1 MELAELIERLEL
13 TEVVGCDDCFELAK
27 ERQREHGRAIL
38 TDVNPAYLGKYADE
52 VIAAGKSLAKDP
64 ANSLYAYFLAELMHR
79 GNSAAIKRAG
89 APRASLGSVE
99 YDSLPL
105 FSILWCIPTMLAE
118 HRRRGIP
125 EWVSEST
132 VGMVEN
138 QIGDFVALMGHVGIS
153 RFTLWMTSFIA
164 CRIIRVGRFNL
175 EVKTFDDKYKLIRR
189 GARIVP
195 LADGHTYHS
204 SGRVLGSAGCE
215 DEEGAFTPVFVETD
229 EYFEGAV
236 CDGVRCGGVERFYKA
251 DGWELFI
258 ASGDPL
264 VSVHIPSGGPLTP
277 EVVSRDLKIG
287 GDIIRAAYGD
297 FKAYYCSSWLLD
309 SEIKDITGRE
319 SNITR
324 FGDRFVRYPIKSNG
338 GAVYT
343 YVWHLPP
350 TTPPDALPDAGSFAN
365 AIRAHIASGGY
376 VYGAAG
382 VFTEIV

>member
-1 MELAELIERLEL
+1 MKLEELIKKLEL
-13 TEVVGCDDCFELAK
+13 TEVAGCEECFALAEELQK
-27 ERQREHGRAIL
+27 KHGSAIL

-64 ANSLYAYFLAELMHR
+64 DNSLYAYFLAELMIR
-79 GNSAAIKRAG
+79 DCAAIKRVG
-89 APRASLGSVE
+89 APRASQRSVE

-105 FSILWCIPTMLAE
+105 FSMLWCVPAMLAE

-132 VGMVEN
+132 VGMIEN
-138 QIGDFVALMGHVGIS
+138 QIGDFVSLMGHTGIS
-153 RFTLWMTSFIA
+153 RYTAWMTSFIA

-175 EVKTFDDKYKLIRR
+175 EVKTFGDKYKLLRR
-189 GARIVP
+189 GSRLVA
-195 LADGHTYHS
+195 LADGHTYHR

-215 DEEGAFTPVFVETD
+215 DAVGAFTPTFTETD

-251 DGWELFI
+251 DGWELYL
-258 ASGDPL
+258 SGGEPL
-264 VSVHIPSGGPLTP
+264 VSVHIPSGGPLSP
-277 EVVSRDLKIG
+277 DVVSNDLRIG
-287 GDIIRAAYGD
+287 GDIIRAAFGD

-309 SEIKDITGRE
+309 SEIASITGRE

-324 FGDRFVRYPIKSNG
+324 FGDRFFRYPIKSSG
-338 GAVYT
+338 DAVYS

-350 TTPPDALPDAGSFAN
+350 TTPVSELPDAGSFAN
-365 AIRAHIASGGY
+365 ALRAHIAGGGY
-376 VYGAAG
+376 IYGAAG